1 MMHFSTRTGLERDG
15 IVGPE
20 LKLPLGQSAG
30 SGCGAPLQKKVTKGD
45 QRGFARSLS
54 DAKVS
59 SSLMKEK
66 INYLEGK
73 CSAYLSPMG
82 WPGIYSI
89 CFSQLDGGKDSLSL
103 DGGFFALIAIR
114 LLRDN

>member
-1 MMHFSTRTGLERDG
+1 MMSFSIRIGLESNE

-20 LKLPLGQSAG
+20 LKPSLGLSAG
-30 SGCGAPLQKKVTKGD
+30 SGCCTPLQKQMIKGD
-45 QRGFARSLS
+45 RRGFDCCLF
-54 DAKVS
+54 DVKVS

-66 INYLEGK
+66 INFLKDE
-73 CSAYLSPMG
+73 CPAYLSPMG

-103 DGGFFALIAIR
+103 DGEFSALIAIR